1 MNDFLNWNVDDGVVT
16 LTMNR
21 PDERNALSGEIQFQ
35 SFVDACHRIN
45 SDTSIRVAILTGAGA
60 AFCAGG
66 NVKDMI
72 GRTGMFGGD
81 PASVRRNYRAG
92 IHRIPLAIQSL
103 DVPLIAAV
111 NGPAIG
117 AGCDL
122 ACMCDIRIASRQAS
136 FGEVFVKLGLIPGD
150 GGCWFL
156 QRAVGYAKAA
166 EMVLTGEPIGADEA
180 LSCGLVSKVTAPELL
195 MVEAQALA
203 RRIAVNG
210 AEGVRMAKVL
220 LREARESTLSNAL
233 EMAVAFQAIAHHSE
247 AHEEALVRLAGR
259 GS

>member
-1 MNDFLNWNVDDGVVT
+1 MNEFLNWNEDDGVVT

-21 PDERNALSGEIQFQ
+21 PEERNALSGEMQFQ
-35 SFVDACHRIN
+35 AFVDACQRIN
-45 SDTSIRVAILTGAGA
+45 GNASIRVAILTGAGP

-66 NVKDMI
+66 NTKDLV

-81 PASVRRNYRAG
+81 SMSVRRSYRAG

-122 ACMCDIRIASRQAS
+122 ACMCDIRIASTQAI

-166 EMVLTGEPIGADEA
+166 EMVLTGEPIGAEEA
-180 LSCGLVSKVTAPELL
+180 LSCGLVSKVTAPERL
-195 MVEAQALA
+195 MDEAQLLA
-203 RRIAVNG
+203 RRMAVNSPD
-210 AEGVRMAKVL
+210 ALRMAKCL
-220 LREARESTLSNAL
+220 LREAYQNSLSNAL
-233 EMAVAFQAIAHHSE
+233 EMSAAFQAIAHHSE
-247 AHEEALVRLAGR
+247 AHEEALSRLAR
-259 GS
+259 TSN